1 VKPVRRETKIERPR
15 REIVDRETA
24 LKRMKA
30 LALSAE
36 KYPRGWNEARVR
48 RVLEYYES
56 QSDEEAAAEIETAFE
71 STTMEVPVALVPEV
85 RLLIAKRKQAR
96 PTKKQNITL
105 QPRSRAQRSKAQRN
119 SRAARG

>member
-1 VKPVRRETKIERPR
+1 
-15 REIVDRETA
+15 
-24 LKRMKA
+24 M
-30 LALSAE
+30 SAE

-48 RVLEYYES
+48 RVLKYYES

-85 RLLIAKRKQAR
+85 RRLIAKQKRAR

-105 QPRSRAQRSKAQRN
+105 QPPSRAQSRSKAQRN